1 MRSTRNAT
9 WVRWTLIVVLL
20 LFGGITL
27 FLSTSVLFDLFG
39 MREKEG
45 NYVQFVVL
53 ANFFASV
60 LYFAAAVG
68 LIAHEPWARHP
79 LWMASVV
86 LLLASL
92 AFGWYVYQ
100 GGIHE
105 QRTIGAMIFRT
116 LLTIA
121 FYATA
126 VWIGRAQQQQTET
139 FTTNTST

>member
-1 MRSTRNAT
+1 MKNTRNT
-9 WVRWTLIVVLL
+9 NRVRWALIAVLL
-20 LFGGITL
+20 VFGGVTL

-45 NYVQFVVL
+45 NYVQIVVL

-60 LYFAAAVG
+60 LYIAAAIG
-68 LIAHEPWARHP
+68 LLAHRLWARYP

-86 LLLASL
+86 LITASM
-92 AFGWYVYQ
+92 AFAWHVYQ

-105 QRTIGAMIFRT
+105 SHTISALVFRT
-116 LLTIA
+116 VLTLA

-126 VWIGRAQQQQTET
+126 VWVGRAQQQQHH
-139 FTTNTST
+139 TTTGRS

>member
-1 MRSTRNAT
+1 MKTIRNT
-9 WVRWTLIVVLL
+9 KWVRWALTAVLL
-20 LFGGITL
+20 LFGGVTL

-60 LYFAAAVG
+60 LYIAAAIG
-68 LIAHEPWARHP
+68 LLAQRLWARYP

-86 LLLASL
+86 LITASI
-92 AFGWYVYQ
+92 AFAWHVYQ

-105 QRTIGAMIFRT
+105 SHTIGALVFRT
-116 LLTIA
+116 LLTIT

-126 VWIGRAQQQQTET
+126 VWIGRRHAQQLHPTIERT
-139 FTTNTST
+139 